1 MAGREAV
8 ERKKLPLEGI
18 RVLELSLAVMGP
30 TAGMILA
37 DMGAEV
43 IKIEPAP
50 NGDETR
56 RLKGFG
62 AGFFPYYNRNK
73 KSLAVNLK
81 SDDGR
86 RILEQLIGTAD
97 VLIENFAPGTVD
109 RLGFGWERVREL
121 NPRLVYCSLKG
132 FMPGPYEKRPAL
144 DEVCQMMGGL
154 AYMTGP
160 RGQPL
165 RAGASIID
173 IMGGSY
179 GVIGILTA
187 LLDRQSTGQGQF
199 VKATLFESVAM
210 LVAQHMAVLPLT
222 GTAAPPMP
230 ERGRSWS
237 VYDLFDTADHEKV
250 FLGITS
256 DRHWIRFCEVF
267 GFADLGADMRLD
279 TNQGRIEQR
288 DWLLPDL
295 KTRFATLPRDEIMRK
310 AEEACIPFAPVARP
324 EDLFEDEHLNQSG
337 GLGEL
342 TLPNGTVAKLPKI
355 PLRIGD
361 YDFTFRSGP
370 PELGKGS
377 RNLLESLDFSAEQIA
392 RWREEGVLG
401 PTS

>member
-1 MAGREAV
+1 MGPMAGV
-8 ERKKLPLEGI
+8 
-18 RVLELSLAVMGP
+18 
-30 TAGMILA
+30 ILA

-62 AGFFPYYNRNK
+62 TGFFPYYNRNK
-73 KSLAVNLK
+73 KSLVVNLK

-97 VLIENFAPGTVD
+97 VLIENFAPGTVE
-109 RLGFGWERVREL
+109 RLGFGWERVRDI

-160 RGQPL
+160 RGRPL

-173 IMGGSY
+173 VMGGSY

-187 LLDRQSTGQGQF
+187 LLDRQSTGRGQF

-210 LVAQHMAVLPLT
+210 LMAQHMIVLPLT
-222 GTAAPPMP
+222 GDAAPPMP

-237 VYDLFDTADHEKV
+237 VYDLFETVDREQV

-256 DRHWIRFCEVF
+256 DRHWTRFCEVF
-267 GFADLGADMRLD
+267 GFGDLFADHRLD
-279 TNQGRIEQR
+279 TNQGRVEQR
-288 DWLLPDL
+288 EWFLPEL
-295 KTRFATLPRDEIMRK
+295 KKRLAALPRDEIMRK
-310 AEEACIPFAPVARP
+310 AEEACIPFAQVARP

-337 GLGEL
+337 GLDEL
-342 TLPNGTVAKLPKI
+342 VLPNGTAAKLPKL
-355 PLRIGD
+355 PLRVGN
-361 YDFTFRSGP
+361 YDFAFRSAP

-377 RNLLESLDFSAEQIA
+377 RGLLESLDFSEEQISSWC
-392 RWREEGVLG
+392 RDGVLG
-401 PTS
+401 PVC

>member
-1 MAGREAV
+1 MTESKTR
-8 ERKKLPLEGI
+8 LPLEGI

-43 IKIEPAP
+43 IKVEPAP
-50 NGDETR
+50 EGDETR

-62 AGFFPYYNRNK
+62 TGFFPYYNRNK
-73 KSLAVNLK
+73 KSLVVNLK
-81 SDDGR
+81 SDEGR
-86 RILEQLIGTAD
+86 GILEALVGTAD

-109 RLGFGWERVREL
+109 RLGFGWERVKEL

-160 RGQPL
+160 RGKPL
-165 RAGASIID
+165 RAGASIVD

-187 LLDRQSTGQGQF
+187 LLERQRSGVGQF

-210 LVAQHMAVLPLT
+210 LVAQHMILLPLT
-222 GTAAPPMP
+222 GEAPPPMP

-237 VYDLFDTADHEKV
+237 VYDLFDTADGEQV
-250 FLGITS
+250 FLGVTS
-256 DRHWIRFCEVF
+256 DRHWVRFCEVF
-267 GFADLGADMRLD
+267 GFADLAADRRLD
-279 TNQGRIEQR
+279 TNQGRVEQR
-288 DWLLPDL
+288 EWFIPEL
-295 KTRFATLPRDEIMRK
+295 KKRIGALGRAEAMEK
-310 AEEACIPFAPVARP
+310 AKEACIPFAPVARP

-337 GLGEL
+337 GLDEL
-342 TLPNGTVAKLPKI
+342 ALPNGKTARVPKL
-355 PLRIGD
+355 PLRIGEH
-361 YDFTFRSGP
+361 DFGFRSGP
-370 PELGKGS
+370 PEPGRGS
-377 RNLLESLDFSAEQIA
+377 RDILRDLGFSDEQIA
-392 RWREEGVLG
+392 TWSQNSVLG
-401 PTS
+401 PVR